1 MKKQASTLLPA
12 LLDLLRQYLALDMAV
27 YAGHATLL
35 LLTASLPLLMWV
47 LVIINMLPFYSVSDI
62 AALVAQLLP
71 DIPAIQSMAVDVI
84 ANLNNQST
92 TFMAS
97 FAAITT
103 VISASGG
110 MAAVQKGLQKLT
122 PGARKTMFDRLWAVL
137 YTFLFEGLMLVAMVV
152 QSLSPILRGLAGLL
166 PLHTLVGGLLQRLHS
181 LLSISAAYPGGRAAA
196 AAAQPAQHQCGAFVG
211 AFAADGNTDLHLCAR
226 RQAPHTGS
234 AAGGRRCGSG
244 VDAVFQNILVLHRAF
259 LEVIVHLRFFGCN
272 RADYALAECEHQCA
286 VLGCR
291 AERKDSGNGAGEK
304 GTGCL
309 RYTLGRDVLIAQ
321 GRNANIGLRTCKP
334 CVGNDARIVLHGGP

>member
-35 LLTASLPLLMWV
+35 LLTAALPLLMWV

-84 ANLNNQST
+84 ANLNDQST

-122 PGARKTMFDRLWAVL
+122 PGAHKTMFDRLWAVL

-152 QSLSPILRGLAGLL
+152 QSLSPILRGLAGCCRCI
-166 PLHTLVGGLLQRLHS
+166 PWWAGCCSGCTAC
-181 LLSISAAYPGGRAAA
+181 SAS
-196 AAAQPAQHQCGAFVG
+196 V
-211 AFAADGNTDLHLCAR
+211 
-226 RQAPHTGS
+226 
-234 AAGGRRCGSG
+234 RC
-244 VDAVFQNILVLHRAF
+244 FRW
-259 LEVIVHLRFFGCN
+259 RFRC
-272 RADYALAECEHQCA
+272 
-286 VLGCR
+286 
-291 AERKDSGNGAGEK
+291 
-304 GTGCL
+304 
-309 RYTLGRDVLIAQ
+309 
-321 GRNANIGLRTCKP
+321 
-334 CVGNDARIVLHGGP
+334 

>member
-35 LLTASLPLLMWV
+35 LLTAALPLLMWV

-84 ANLNNQST
+84 ANLNDQST

-166 PLHTLVGGLLQRLHS
+166 QRLHS
-181 LLSISAAYPGGRAAA
+181 LLSISAVLSLALSLLTVTLIYTYVPGGKRRIRDQLPGAAA
-196 AAAQPAQHQCGAFVG
+196 VVAVWTLFSKIFSFYIGHFWKLSYIYGSLAAIVLITLWL
-211 AFAADGNTDLHLCAR
+211 N
-226 RQAPHTGS
+226 
-234 AAGGRRCGSG
+234 
-244 VDAVFQNILVLHRAF
+244 VNINVLF
-259 LEVIVHLRFFGCN
+259 L
-272 RADYALAECEHQCA
+272 
-286 VLGCR
+286 
-291 AERKDSGNGAGEK
+291 GAGLNAKIQGMGQEK
-304 GTGCL
+304 
-309 RYTLGRDVLIAQ
+309 
-321 GRNANIGLRTCKP
+321 KEP
-334 CVGNDARIVLHGGP
+334 DA

>member
-137 YTFLFEGLMLVAMVV
+137 YTFLFEGLMLVAIVV

-166 PLHTLVGGLLQRLHS
+166 QRLHS
-181 LLSISAAYPGGRAAA
+181 LLSISAVLSLALSLLTVTLIYTYVPGGKRRIRDQLPGAAA
-196 AAAQPAQHQCGAFVG
+196 VVAVWTLFSKIFSFYIGHFWKLSYIYGSLAAIVLITLWL
-211 AFAADGNTDLHLCAR
+211 N
-226 RQAPHTGS
+226 
-234 AAGGRRCGSG
+234 
-244 VDAVFQNILVLHRAF
+244 VNINVLF
-259 LEVIVHLRFFGCN
+259 L
-272 RADYALAECEHQCA
+272 
-286 VLGCR
+286 
-291 AERKDSGNGAGEK
+291 GAGLNAK
-304 GTGCL
+304 IQGTG
-309 RYTLGRDVLIAQ
+309 Q
-321 GRNANIGLRTCKP
+321 EKKEP
-334 CVGNDARIVLHGGP
+334 DA

>member
-71 DIPAIQSMAVDVI
+71 DVPAIQSMAVDVI

-166 PLHTLVGGLLQRLHS
+166 QRLHS
-181 LLSISAAYPGGRAAA
+181 LLSISAVLSLALSLLTVTLIYTYVPGGKRRIRDQLPGAAA
-196 AAAQPAQHQCGAFVG
+196 VVAVWTLFSKIFSFYIGHFWKLSYIYGSLAAIVLITLWL
-211 AFAADGNTDLHLCAR
+211 N
-226 RQAPHTGS
+226 
-234 AAGGRRCGSG
+234 
-244 VDAVFQNILVLHRAF
+244 VNINVLF
-259 LEVIVHLRFFGCN
+259 L
-272 RADYALAECEHQCA
+272 
-286 VLGCR
+286 
-291 AERKDSGNGAGEK
+291 GAGLNAKIQGMGQEK
-304 GTGCL
+304 
-309 RYTLGRDVLIAQ
+309 
-321 GRNANIGLRTCKP
+321 KEP
-334 CVGNDARIVLHGGP
+334 DA

>member
-1 MKKQASTLLPA
+1 MKKQTSTLLPA

-152 QSLSPILRGLAGLL
+152 QSLSPILRGLAGL
-166 PLHTLVGGLLQRLHS
+166 
-181 LLSISAAYPGGRAAA
+181 
-196 AAAQPAQHQCGAFVG
+196 PAQHQCGAFVG

-286 VLGCR
+286 VFGCR
-291 AERKDSGNGAGEK
+291 AKRKDSGDGAGEK
-304 GTGCL
+304 GT
-309 RYTLGRDVLIAQ
+309 
-321 GRNANIGLRTCKP
+321 
-334 CVGNDARIVLHGGP
+334 

>member
-1 MKKQASTLLPA
+1 MKKQASALLPA

-35 LLTASLPLLMWV
+35 LLTAALPLLMWV

-84 ANLNNQST
+84 ANLNAQST

-181 LLSISAAYPGGRAAA
+181 LLSISAVLSLALSLLT
-196 AAAQPAQHQCGAFVG
+196 V
-211 AFAADGNTDLHLCAR
+211 TLICAR

-286 VLGCR
+286 VFGCR
-291 AERKDSGNGAGEK
+291 AERKDSGDGAGEK

-309 RYTLGRDVLIAQ
+309 RYALGRDALIAQ

>member
-1 MKKQASTLLPA
+1 MKQKPPRWVQITAA
-12 LLDLLRQYLALDMAV
+12 VLRRYLALDMAV
-27 YAGHATLL
+27 YAGSATLF
-35 LLTASLPLLMWV
+35 LLTASFPLLMWV

-166 PLHTLVGGLLQRLHS
+166 PLHPLVGGLLHPPPRPSVRLHS
-181 LLSISAAYPGGRAAA
+181 LLSISAVLSLALSLLTVTLIYTYVPGGKRRIRDQLPGAAA
-196 AAAQPAQHQCGAFVG
+196 VVAVWTLFSKIFSFYIGHFWKLSYIYGSLAAIVLITLWL
-211 AFAADGNTDLHLCAR
+211 N
-226 RQAPHTGS
+226 
-234 AAGGRRCGSG
+234 
-244 VDAVFQNILVLHRAF
+244 VNINVLF
-259 LEVIVHLRFFGCN
+259 L
-272 RADYALAECEHQCA
+272 
-286 VLGCR
+286 
-291 AERKDSGNGAGEK
+291 GAGLNAKIQGMGQEK
-304 GTGCL
+304 
-309 RYTLGRDVLIAQ
+309 
-321 GRNANIGLRTCKP
+321 KEP
-334 CVGNDARIVLHGGP
+334 DA

>member
-166 PLHTLVGGLLQRLHS
+166 PLHTLVGGRLHS
-181 LLSISAAYPGGRAAA
+181 LLSISAVLSLALSLLTVTLIYTYVPGGKRRIRDQLPGAAA
-196 AAAQPAQHQCGAFVG
+196 VVAVWTLFSKIFSFYIGHFWKLSYIYGSLAAIVLITLWLNVNINVLFLGAELN
-211 AFAADGNTDLHLCAR
+211 AKI
-226 RQAPHTGS
+226 Q
-234 AAGGRRCGSG
+234 
-244 VDAVFQNILVLHRAF
+244 
-259 LEVIVHLRFFGCN
+259 
-272 RADYALAECEHQCA
+272 
-286 VLGCR
+286 
-291 AERKDSGNGAGEK
+291 
-304 GTGCL
+304 GTG
-309 RYTLGRDVLIAQ
+309 Q
-321 GRNANIGLRTCKP
+321 EKKEP
-334 CVGNDARIVLHGGP
+334 DA

>member
-1 MKKQASTLLPA
+1 MKKQASILLPA

-166 PLHTLVGGLLQRLHS
+166 QRLHS
-181 LLSISAAYPGGRAAA
+181 LLSISAVLSLALSLLTVTLIYTYVPGGKRRIRDQLPGAAA
-196 AAAQPAQHQCGAFVG
+196 VVAVWTLFSKIFSFYIGHFWKLSYIYGSLAAIVLITLWL
-211 AFAADGNTDLHLCAR
+211 N
-226 RQAPHTGS
+226 
-234 AAGGRRCGSG
+234 
-244 VDAVFQNILVLHRAF
+244 VNINVLF
-259 LEVIVHLRFFGCN
+259 L
-272 RADYALAECEHQCA
+272 
-286 VLGCR
+286 
-291 AERKDSGNGAGEK
+291 GAGLNAKIQGMGQEK
-304 GTGCL
+304 
-309 RYTLGRDVLIAQ
+309 
-321 GRNANIGLRTCKP
+321 KEP
-334 CVGNDARIVLHGGP
+334 DA

>member
-12 LLDLLRQYLALDMAV
+12 LLDLLRQYLVLDMAV

-84 ANLNNQST
+84 ANLNDQST

-110 MAAVQKGLQKLT
+110 MAAVQRGLQKLT

-166 PLHTLVGGLLQRLHS
+166 QRLHS
-181 LLSISAAYPGGRAAA
+181 LLSISAVLSLALSLLTVTLIYTYVPGGKRRIRDQLPGAAA
-196 AAAQPAQHQCGAFVG
+196 VVAVWTLFSKIFSFYIGHFWKLSYIYGSLAAIVLITLWL
-211 AFAADGNTDLHLCAR
+211 N
-226 RQAPHTGS
+226 
-234 AAGGRRCGSG
+234 
-244 VDAVFQNILVLHRAF
+244 VNINVLF
-259 LEVIVHLRFFGCN
+259 L
-272 RADYALAECEHQCA
+272 
-286 VLGCR
+286 
-291 AERKDSGNGAGEK
+291 GAGLNAKIQGMGQEK
-304 GTGCL
+304 KEP
-309 RYTLGRDVLIAQ
+309 DV
-321 GRNANIGLRTCKP
+321 
-334 CVGNDARIVLHGGP
+334 

>member
-1 MKKQASTLLPA
+1 MKKQASILLPA

-35 LLTASLPLLMWV
+35 LLTAALPLLMWV

-84 ANLNNQST
+84 ANLNDQST

-166 PLHTLVGGLLQRLHS
+166 QRLHS
-181 LLSISAAYPGGRAAA
+181 LLSISAVLSLALSLLTVTLIYTYVPGGKRRIRDQLPGAAA
-196 AAAQPAQHQCGAFVG
+196 VVAVWTLFSKIFSFYIGHFWKLSYIYGSLAAIVLITLWL
-211 AFAADGNTDLHLCAR
+211 N
-226 RQAPHTGS
+226 
-234 AAGGRRCGSG
+234 
-244 VDAVFQNILVLHRAF
+244 VNINVLF
-259 LEVIVHLRFFGCN
+259 L
-272 RADYALAECEHQCA
+272 
-286 VLGCR
+286 
-291 AERKDSGNGAGEK
+291 GAGLNAKIQGMGQEK
-304 GTGCL
+304 
-309 RYTLGRDVLIAQ
+309 
-321 GRNANIGLRTCKP
+321 KEP
-334 CVGNDARIVLHGGP
+334 DA

>member
-1 MKKQASTLLPA
+1 MKKQASALLPA
-12 LLDLLRQYLALDMAV
+12 LLDLLQQYLALDMAV

-166 PLHTLVGGLLQRLHS
+166 PLHTLVGGL
-181 LLSISAAYPGGRAAA
+181 AA

-244 VDAVFQNILVLHRAF
+244 VDAVFQNILALHRAF

-286 VLGCR
+286 VFGCR

-309 RYTLGRDVLIAQ
+309 RYTLGRDALIAQ

>member
-166 PLHTLVGGLLQRLHS
+166 PLHPLVGGLLQRLHS
-181 LLSISAAYPGGRAAA
+181 LLS
-196 AAAQPAQHQCGAFVG
+196 
-211 AFAADGNTDLHLCAR
+211 CAR

-244 VDAVFQNILVLHRAF
+244 VDAIFQNILVLHRAF

-286 VLGCR
+286 VFGCR
-291 AERKDSGNGAGEK
+291 AERKDSGDGAGEK

-309 RYTLGRDVLIAQ
+309 RYTLGRDALIAQ

-334 CVGNDARIVLHGGP
+334 CVGNDACIVLHGGP

>member
-35 LLTASLPLLMWV
+35 LLTAALPLLMWV

-84 ANLNNQST
+84 ANLNDQST

-110 MAAVQKGLQKLT
+110 MAAVQRGLQKLT

-181 LLSISAAYPGGRAAA
+181 LLSISAVLSLALSLLTVTLIYTYVRIRDQLPGAAA
-196 AAAQPAQHQCGAFVG
+196 VVAVWTLFSKIFSFYIGHFWKLSYIYGSLAAIVLITLWL
-211 AFAADGNTDLHLCAR
+211 N
-226 RQAPHTGS
+226 
-234 AAGGRRCGSG
+234 
-244 VDAVFQNILVLHRAF
+244 VNINVLF
-259 LEVIVHLRFFGCN
+259 L
-272 RADYALAECEHQCA
+272 
-286 VLGCR
+286 
-291 AERKDSGNGAGEK
+291 GAGLNAKIQGMGQEK
-304 GTGCL
+304 
-309 RYTLGRDVLIAQ
+309 
-321 GRNANIGLRTCKP
+321 KEP
-334 CVGNDARIVLHGGP
+334 DA

>member
-1 MKKQASTLLPA
+1 MKKQASILLPA

-35 LLTASLPLLMWV
+35 LLTAALPLLMWV

-84 ANLNNQST
+84 ANLNDQST

-166 PLHTLVGGLLQRLHS
+166 QRLHS
-181 LLSISAAYPGGRAAA
+181 LLSISAVLSLALSLLTVTLIYTYVPGGKRRIRDQLPGAAA
-196 AAAQPAQHQCGAFVG
+196 VVAVWTLFSKIFSFYIGHFWKLSYIYGSLAAIVLITLWL
-211 AFAADGNTDLHLCAR
+211 N
-226 RQAPHTGS
+226 
-234 AAGGRRCGSG
+234 
-244 VDAVFQNILVLHRAF
+244 VNINVLF
-259 LEVIVHLRFFGCN
+259 L
-272 RADYALAECEHQCA
+272 
-286 VLGCR
+286 
-291 AERKDSGNGAGEK
+291 GAGLNAKIQGMGQEK
-304 GTGCL
+304 KEP
-309 RYTLGRDVLIAQ
+309 DV
-321 GRNANIGLRTCKP
+321 
-334 CVGNDARIVLHGGP
+334 

>member
-84 ANLNNQST
+84 ANLNDQST

-166 PLHTLVGGLLQRLHS
+166 QRLHS
-181 LLSISAAYPGGRAAA
+181 LLSISAVLSLALSLLTVTLIYTYVPGGKRRIRDQLPGAAA
-196 AAAQPAQHQCGAFVG
+196 VVAVWTLFSKIFSFYIGHFWKLSYIYGSLAAIVLITLWL
-211 AFAADGNTDLHLCAR
+211 N
-226 RQAPHTGS
+226 
-234 AAGGRRCGSG
+234 
-244 VDAVFQNILVLHRAF
+244 VNINVLF
-259 LEVIVHLRFFGCN
+259 L
-272 RADYALAECEHQCA
+272 
-286 VLGCR
+286 
-291 AERKDSGNGAGEK
+291 GAGLNAK
-304 GTGCL
+304 IQGTG
-309 RYTLGRDVLIAQ
+309 Q
-321 GRNANIGLRTCKP
+321 EKKEP
-334 CVGNDARIVLHGGP
+334 DA

>member
-1 MKKQASTLLPA
+1 MKKQASILLPA

-35 LLTASLPLLMWV
+35 LLTAALPLLMWV

-71 DIPAIQSMAVDVI
+71 DVPAIQSMAVDVI
-84 ANLNNQST
+84 ANLNDQST

-166 PLHTLVGGLLQRLHS
+166 QRLHS
-181 LLSISAAYPGGRAAA
+181 LLSISAVLSLALSLLTVTLIYTYVPGGKRRIRDQLPGAAA
-196 AAAQPAQHQCGAFVG
+196 VVAVWTLFSKIFSFYIGHFWKLSYIYGSLAAIVLITLWL
-211 AFAADGNTDLHLCAR
+211 N
-226 RQAPHTGS
+226 
-234 AAGGRRCGSG
+234 
-244 VDAVFQNILVLHRAF
+244 VNINVLF
-259 LEVIVHLRFFGCN
+259 L
-272 RADYALAECEHQCA
+272 
-286 VLGCR
+286 
-291 AERKDSGNGAGEK
+291 GAGLNAKIQGMGQEK
-304 GTGCL
+304 
-309 RYTLGRDVLIAQ
+309 
-321 GRNANIGLRTCKP
+321 KEP
-334 CVGNDARIVLHGGP
+334 DA

>member
-1 MKKQASTLLPA
+1 
-12 LLDLLRQYLALDMAV
+12 
-27 YAGHATLL
+27 
-35 LLTASLPLLMWV
+35 
-47 LVIINMLPFYSVSDI
+47 
-62 AALVAQLLP
+62 
-71 DIPAIQSMAVDVI
+71 
-84 ANLNNQST
+84 
-92 TFMAS
+92 
-97 FAAITT
+97 
-103 VISASGG
+103 
-110 MAAVQKGLQKLT
+110 
-122 PGARKTMFDRLWAVL
+122 
-137 YTFLFEGLMLVAMVV
+137 MLVAMVV

-181 LLSISAAYPGGRAAA
+181 LLSIK
-196 AAAQPAQHQCGAFVG
+196 CCAFV
-211 AFAADGNTDLHLCAR
+211 ALSAADGNTDLHLCAR

-244 VDAVFQNILVLHRAF
+244 VDAVFQNILVLYRAF

-286 VLGCR
+286 VFGCR

-309 RYTLGRDVLIAQ
+309 RYTLGRDALIAQ

>member
-35 LLTASLPLLMWV
+35 LLTAALPLLMWV

-84 ANLNNQST
+84 ANLNDQST

-110 MAAVQKGLQKLT
+110 MAAVQKEQKTYISNSL
-122 PGARKTMFDRLWAVL
+122 PIS
-137 YTFLFEGLMLVAMVV
+137 VA
-152 QSLSPILRGLAGLL
+152 
-166 PLHTLVGGLLQRLHS
+166 
-181 LLSISAAYPGGRAAA
+181 
-196 AAAQPAQHQCGAFVG
+196 
-211 AFAADGNTDLHLCAR
+211 
-226 RQAPHTGS
+226 
-234 AAGGRRCGSG
+234 
-244 VDAVFQNILVLHRAF
+244 
-259 LEVIVHLRFFGCN
+259 
-272 RADYALAECEHQCA
+272 
-286 VLGCR
+286 
-291 AERKDSGNGAGEK
+291 
-304 GTGCL
+304 
-309 RYTLGRDVLIAQ
+309 
-321 GRNANIGLRTCKP
+321 
-334 CVGNDARIVLHGGP
+334 

>member
-84 ANLNNQST
+84 ANLNDQST

-181 LLSISAAYPGGRAAA
+181 LLSISA
-196 AAAQPAQHQCGAFVG
+196 VL
-211 AFAADGNTDLHLCAR
+211 NTDLHLCAR

-234 AAGGRRCGSG
+234 TAGGRRCGSG

-286 VLGCR
+286 VFGCR
-291 AERKDSGNGAGEK
+291 AERKDSGDGAGEK
-304 GTGCL
+304 GES
-309 RYTLGRDVLIAQ
+309 
-321 GRNANIGLRTCKP
+321 GLMR
-334 CVGNDARIVLHGGP
+334 

>member
-1 MKKQASTLLPA
+1 MKKQASPLLPA

-166 PLHTLVGGLLQRLHS
+166 QRLHS
-181 LLSISAAYPGGRAAA
+181 LLSISAVLSLALSLLTVTLIYTYVPGGKRRIRDQLPGAAA
-196 AAAQPAQHQCGAFVG
+196 VVAVWTLFSKIFSFYIGHFWKLSYIYGSLAAIVLITLWL
-211 AFAADGNTDLHLCAR
+211 N
-226 RQAPHTGS
+226 
-234 AAGGRRCGSG
+234 
-244 VDAVFQNILVLHRAF
+244 VNINVLF
-259 LEVIVHLRFFGCN
+259 L
-272 RADYALAECEHQCA
+272 
-286 VLGCR
+286 
-291 AERKDSGNGAGEK
+291 GAGLNAK
-304 GTGCL
+304 IQGTG
-309 RYTLGRDVLIAQ
+309 Q
-321 GRNANIGLRTCKP
+321 EKKEP
-334 CVGNDARIVLHGGP
+334 DA

>member
-1 MKKQASTLLPA
+1 MKQKPPRWVQITAA
-12 LLDLLRQYLALDMAV
+12 VLRRYLALDMTV
-27 YAGHATLL
+27 YAGSATLF
-35 LLTASLPLLMWV
+35 LLTASFPLLMWV

-84 ANLNNQST
+84 ANLNDQST
-92 TFMAS
+92 IFMAS

-181 LLSISAAYPGGRAAA
+181 LLSISAVLSLALSLLTVTLIYTYVPGGKRRIRDQLPGAAA
-196 AAAQPAQHQCGAFVG
+196 VVAVWTLFSKIFSFYIGHFWKLSYIYGSLAAIVLITLWL
-211 AFAADGNTDLHLCAR
+211 N
-226 RQAPHTGS
+226 
-234 AAGGRRCGSG
+234 
-244 VDAVFQNILVLHRAF
+244 VNINVLF
-259 LEVIVHLRFFGCN
+259 L
-272 RADYALAECEHQCA
+272 
-286 VLGCR
+286 
-291 AERKDSGNGAGEK
+291 GAGLNAK
-304 GTGCL
+304 IQGTG
-309 RYTLGRDVLIAQ
+309 Q
-321 GRNANIGLRTCKP
+321 EKKEP
-334 CVGNDARIVLHGGP
+334 DA

>member
-1 MKKQASTLLPA
+1 MKKQASPLLPA

-84 ANLNNQST
+84 ANLNDQST

-166 PLHTLVGGLLQRLHS
+166 QRLHS
-181 LLSISAAYPGGRAAA
+181 LLSISAVLSLALSLLTVTLIYTYVPGGKRRIRDQLPGAAA
-196 AAAQPAQHQCGAFVG
+196 VVAVWTLFSKIFSFYIGHFWKLSYIYGSLAAIVLITLWL
-211 AFAADGNTDLHLCAR
+211 N
-226 RQAPHTGS
+226 
-234 AAGGRRCGSG
+234 
-244 VDAVFQNILVLHRAF
+244 VNINVLF
-259 LEVIVHLRFFGCN
+259 L
-272 RADYALAECEHQCA
+272 
-286 VLGCR
+286 
-291 AERKDSGNGAGEK
+291 GAGLNAKIQGMGQEK
-304 GTGCL
+304 
-309 RYTLGRDVLIAQ
+309 
-321 GRNANIGLRTCKP
+321 KEP
-334 CVGNDARIVLHGGP
+334 DA

>member
-1 MKKQASTLLPA
+1 MKKQTSTLLPA

-166 PLHTLVGGLLQRLHS
+166 QRLHS
-181 LLSISAAYPGGRAAA
+181 LLSISAVLSLALSLLTVTLIYTYVPGGKRRIRDQLPGAAA
-196 AAAQPAQHQCGAFVG
+196 VVAVWTLFSKIFSFYIGHFWKLSYIYGSLAAIVLITLWL
-211 AFAADGNTDLHLCAR
+211 N
-226 RQAPHTGS
+226 
-234 AAGGRRCGSG
+234 
-244 VDAVFQNILVLHRAF
+244 VNINVLF
-259 LEVIVHLRFFGCN
+259 L
-272 RADYALAECEHQCA
+272 
-286 VLGCR
+286 
-291 AERKDSGNGAGEK
+291 GAGLNAK
-304 GTGCL
+304 IQGTG
-309 RYTLGRDVLIAQ
+309 Q
-321 GRNANIGLRTCKP
+321 EKKEP
-334 CVGNDARIVLHGGP
+334 DA

>member
-152 QSLSPILRGLAGLL
+152 HCP
-166 PLHTLVGGLLQRLHS
+166 
-181 LLSISAAYPGGRAAA
+181 
-196 AAAQPAQHQCGAFVG
+196 
-211 AFAADGNTDLHLCAR
+211 
-226 RQAPHTGS
+226 
-234 AAGGRRCGSG
+234 
-244 VDAVFQNILVLHRAF
+244 
-259 LEVIVHLRFFGCN
+259 
-272 RADYALAECEHQCA
+272 
-286 VLGCR
+286 
-291 AERKDSGNGAGEK
+291 
-304 GTGCL
+304 
-309 RYTLGRDVLIAQ
+309 
-321 GRNANIGLRTCKP
+321 
-334 CVGNDARIVLHGGP
+334 

>member
-35 LLTASLPLLMWV
+35 LLTAALPLLMWV

-84 ANLNNQST
+84 ANLNDQST
-92 TFMAS
+92 IFMAS

-166 PLHTLVGGLLQRLHS
+166 QRLHS
-181 LLSISAAYPGGRAAA
+181 LLSISAVLSLALSLLTVTLIYTYVPGGKRRIRDQLPGAAA
-196 AAAQPAQHQCGAFVG
+196 VVAVWTLFSKIFSFYIGHFWKLSYIYGSLAAIVLITLWL
-211 AFAADGNTDLHLCAR
+211 N
-226 RQAPHTGS
+226 
-234 AAGGRRCGSG
+234 
-244 VDAVFQNILVLHRAF
+244 VNINVLF
-259 LEVIVHLRFFGCN
+259 L
-272 RADYALAECEHQCA
+272 
-286 VLGCR
+286 
-291 AERKDSGNGAGEK
+291 GAGLNAKIQGMGQEK
-304 GTGCL
+304 
-309 RYTLGRDVLIAQ
+309 
-321 GRNANIGLRTCKP
+321 KEP
-334 CVGNDARIVLHGGP
+334 DA

>member
-35 LLTASLPLLMWV
+35 LLTAALPLLMWV

-181 LLSISAAYPGGRAAA
+181 LLSISA
-196 AAAQPAQHQCGAFVG
+196 
-211 AFAADGNTDLHLCAR
+211 NTDLHLCAR

-286 VLGCR
+286 VFGCR
-291 AERKDSGNGAGEK
+291 AERKDSGDGAGEK

-309 RYTLGRDVLIAQ
+309 RYTLGRDALIAQ

>member
-1 MKKQASTLLPA
+1 MKKQASILLPA

-35 LLTASLPLLMWV
+35 LLTAALPLLMWV

-84 ANLNNQST
+84 ANLNDQST

-166 PLHTLVGGLLQRLHS
+166 QRLHS
-181 LLSISAAYPGGRAAA
+181 LLSISAVLSLALSLLTVTLIYTYVPGGKRRIRDQLPGAAA
-196 AAAQPAQHQCGAFVG
+196 VVAVGTLFSKIFSFYIGHFWKLSYIYGSLAAIVLITLWL
-211 AFAADGNTDLHLCAR
+211 N
-226 RQAPHTGS
+226 
-234 AAGGRRCGSG
+234 
-244 VDAVFQNILVLHRAF
+244 VNINVLF
-259 LEVIVHLRFFGCN
+259 L
-272 RADYALAECEHQCA
+272 
-286 VLGCR
+286 
-291 AERKDSGNGAGEK
+291 GAGLNAKIQGMGQEK
-304 GTGCL
+304 
-309 RYTLGRDVLIAQ
+309 
-321 GRNANIGLRTCKP
+321 KEP
-334 CVGNDARIVLHGGP
+334 DA

>member
-1 MKKQASTLLPA
+1 MKKQTSTLLPA

-35 LLTASLPLLMWV
+35 LLTASLPLLMCV

-166 PLHTLVGGLLQRLHS
+166 QRLHS
-181 LLSISAAYPGGRAAA
+181 LLSISAVLSLALSLLTVTLIYTYVPGGKRRIRDQLPGAAA
-196 AAAQPAQHQCGAFVG
+196 VVAVWTLFSKIFSFYIGHFWKLSYIYGSLAAIVLITLWL
-211 AFAADGNTDLHLCAR
+211 N
-226 RQAPHTGS
+226 
-234 AAGGRRCGSG
+234 
-244 VDAVFQNILVLHRAF
+244 VNINVLF
-259 LEVIVHLRFFGCN
+259 L
-272 RADYALAECEHQCA
+272 
-286 VLGCR
+286 
-291 AERKDSGNGAGEK
+291 GAGLNAKIQGMGQEK
-304 GTGCL
+304 
-309 RYTLGRDVLIAQ
+309 
-321 GRNANIGLRTCKP
+321 KEP
-334 CVGNDARIVLHGGP
+334 DA